1 MNPLAKSI
9 LVALALLAGLW
20 GLNSQPAALAQEET
34 GQVYIVQPGDS
45 LWRIAERFL
54 GDGNRFNDIIAA
66 TRARRAEDT
75 SFAQLETG
83 PLLSGM
89 KLWIPAAALPAGV
102 TPAATPAPAQP
113 PAPAGQPTGQIAF
126 SFWNRAPNRCTY
138 EINVIDVP
146 ACLAGAEQCQAHRRV
161 FNLNNVSEPALS
173 PTGER
178 LAMRGWGEPP
188 SEDSPYIN
196 CAEPIPHR
204 ALIDTNLDATE
215 LQVLTRY
222 WEDSHPD
229 WSPDGQRILFDTNRD
244 PDGLTRIMVVG
255 ADGLNEQ
262 DLRIA
267 GQQPS
272 WAPDNDRFVYR
283 GCDLTGNRCGLWV
296 GRAVE
301 AKAWE
306 VGTNM
311 LGPVVEEA
319 EAAHPDW
326 SPVGDRIVFQSP
338 HSGSWDLYL
347 VNTDGSTL
355 HQLTSDA
362 AIEGLPAWSPDG
374 EWIAYLSDKGG
385 NWGIWITPAGGG
397 EPRLVFAFDGGV
409 YTLPEAGEP
418 YGQRDWLDEQISWS
432 R

>member
-1 MNPLAKSI
+1 MHPISKAI
-9 LVALALLAGLW
+9 LIALAVLAGLW
-20 GLNSQPAALAQEET
+20 GPASQPAALAQEET

-54 GDGNRFNDIIAA
+54 GDGHRFDEIVAA
-66 TRARRAEDT
+66 TLARRAGDT

-83 PLLSGM
+83 PLLAGM
-89 KLWIPAAALPAGV
+89 KLWIPGGEAAAAMT
-102 TPAATPAPAQP
+102 TPAATPAPSTGQGQS
-113 PAPAGQPTGQIAF
+113 PAGQIAF
-126 SFWNRAPNRCTY
+126 SFWNRAPGRCTY
-138 EINVIDVP
+138 EINVIDVQ
-146 ACLAGAEQCQAHRRV
+146 ACLAGADQCQAHRRV

-173 PTGER
+173 PGGDR
-178 LAMRGWGEPP
+178 LAFRGWGEPP
-188 SEDSPYIN
+188 DKDSPYAN
-196 CAEPIPHR
+196 CATPVPHR
-204 ALIDTNLDATE
+204 ALLNANLDATE
-215 LQVLTRY
+215 LQVLTDY

-229 WSPDGQRILFDTNRD
+229 WSPDGQRILFDTNRH
-244 PDGLTRIMVVG
+244 PDGITRILVAD
-255 ADGLNEQ
+255 ADGANEQ
-262 DLRIA
+262 DLRIP

-283 GCDLTGNRCGLWV
+283 GCDLTGNRCGLWL

-326 SPVGDRIVFQSP
+326 SPAGDQIVFQSP
-338 HSGSWDLYL
+338 RSGSWDLYL
-347 VNTDGSTL
+347 VNADGSNL
-355 HQLTSDA
+355 SQLTGDA

-374 EWIAYLSDKGG
+374 EWIAFLSDKGG

-397 EPRLVFAFDGGV
+397 EPRLVFAYDGGI
-409 YTLPEAGEP
+409 YALPNAGEP